1 MKNSRRNFL
10 IVSLLLIPAILLD
23 RLNITNDLLIKKIKV
38 YKKKYSKIWLLD
50 INDS

>member
-1 MKNSRRNFL
+1 MKKSKRNFL
-10 IVSLLLIPAILLD
+10 IAALLIFPTLFVKNFNL
-23 RLNITNDLLIKKIKV
+23 TNNLINKKIKI

>member
-1 MKNSRRNFL
+1 MKKSKRNFL
-10 IVSLLLIPAILLD
+10 ISSFFVFPV
-23 RLNITNDLLIKKIKV
+23 LLIKNFNLTNNLINKKIKI

>member
-1 MKNSRRNFL
+1 MKKSKRNFL
-10 IVSLLLIPAILLD
+10 IASLFVLPTLLMK
-23 RLNITNDLLIKKIKV
+23 NFSFTNNFINKKIKI